1 MLYDLPKPK
10 EGEVFCEF
18 NVNPKKI
25 LTGDCSIRAIALAFD
40 IPYEKAYR
48 ELCNFGIDM
57 SREFNTINAAGT
69 FLNKRAVALREN
81 LQRTGDDFA
90 KNHQKGRFLLA
101 MEIPVSDTKKSYHIA
116 CCINGVI
123 YDTGDSSPLPI
134 THAWQVYLREE
145 ELLYDVLVGIKDA
158 ATKPYKD
165 NEDCWTALD
174 MKELLNYKRMLE
186 RDLYNAE
193 LHMEGIL

>member
-10 EGEVFCEF
+10 DGEVFCEF

-48 ELCNFGIDM
+48 ELCDFGIDM

-90 KNHQKGRFLLA
+90 KNHQTNHL
-101 MEIPVSDTKKSYHIA
+101 
-116 CCINGVI
+116 C
-123 YDTGDSSPLPI
+123 
-134 THAWQVYLREE
+134 Q
-145 ELLYDVLVGIKDA
+145 
-158 ATKPYKD
+158 
-165 NEDCWTALD
+165 
-174 MKELLNYKRMLE
+174 
-186 RDLYNAE
+186 RD
-193 LHMEGIL
+193 